1 MENNMKTNM
10 YTPLKSATVTYKLT
24 ITAMFAALACIA
36 TMLIQIPSPTNGYI
50 NLGDCIVILSGL
62 MLGPVYGGL
71 AAGIGSMLADV
82 LSGYMYYAP
91 GTFTI
96 KLLMAVAAFFI
107 YKLLSNSS
115 KIPYFISATSAALAA
130 EAIMVFGYF
139 VYAGVFLGGGLG
151 AAAGIPANIVQG
163 VAAMIISVL
172 LYSILKKIKL

>member
-1 MENNMKTNM
+1 MKTQV
-10 YTPLKSATVTYKLT
+10 YTPLKSANITFKLT

-96 KLLMAVAAFFI
+96 KFLMAVAAYFV
-107 YKLLSNSS
+107 YRLLSD
-115 KIPYFISATSAALAA
+115 KVKLPYAIAALAASLAA
-130 EAIMVFGYF
+130 EAIMVLGYF
-139 VYAGVFLGGGLG
+139 VYAAVFLGGGLG

-163 VAAMIISVL
+163 LAAMIISIL
-172 LYSILKKIKL
+172 LYSILRKIKL